1 MNTQK
6 SQHVGGE
13 YDLFVSA
20 QNEGESLKE
29 RLFELYILY
38 SLSKNLNV
46 SLQLNDLFLSTI
58 NILKESLR
66 IEEFCFMLIDEEC
79 RELKMWK
86 TEESSFEDAN
96 DVTFKMGEGISGLVA
111 MTGEPVLVPDTGKDP
126 RFLFYK
132 GQKPDIGSFL
142 SIPLKSNNNKV
153 IGVFNVHKREKN
165 AFKDTDTAL
174 FTAIAQNVAIAIER
188 ARNYEYA
195 QKVSMVDELTTLYTR
210 RYFLESIQREFRQ
223 AERCGEF
230 FSIILLDIDHF
241 KYFNDTYGHPLG
253 DVVLRRL
260 ASVLKAHVR
269 QSDIVARYGG
279 EEFIILLPGTNK
291 AGAAASAEKLRS
303 AVEKELV
310 IEVGGGKE
318 EKVTITAGVASYLDD
333 GKTVEEI
340 IAVADKFLYLG
351 KEGGRNRVVS
361 MAPDVRPLS
370 VPERRAANRYL
381 TALKIVSSSNQPHT
395 IEIKTDSNWKMC
407 AIRDISKTGFRGEIE
422 YEIKVG
428 DRYTGKIVLNTE
440 GRQPDNFSIRVAYA
454 NRVNQNRYQ
463 IGAEVVDGR
472 DNWSR
477 FFTQVTH

>member
-1 MNTQK
+1 MNTGK
-6 SQHVGGE
+6 SSHVGGE

-20 QNEGESLKE
+20 QKEGESLKE

-79 RELKMWK
+79 CELKVWN
-86 TEESSFEDAN
+86 TDESGFEEAN

-111 MTGEPVLVPDTGKDP
+111 MTGESILVPDTGKEP

-132 GQKPDIGSFL
+132 GKKSDIGSFL
-142 SIPLKSNNNKV
+142 SIPLKLNNNKV
-153 IGVFNVHKREKN
+153 IGVLNVHKRATN
-165 AFKDTDTAL
+165 AFKDTDKAL
-174 FTAIAQNVAIAIER
+174 FTAIAQNVAVAIER

-210 RYFLESIQREFRQ
+210 RYFLESSQREFRQ

-230 FSIILLDIDHF
+230 FSIILVDIDHF

-253 DVVLRRL
+253 DVVLKKL
-260 ASVLKAHVR
+260 SSVLKSHVR

-291 AGAAASAEKLRS
+291 TGAAASAEKLRS
-303 AVEKELV
+303 AVERELV

-318 EKVTITAGVASYLDD
+318 ERVTITAGVASYLED
-333 GKTVEEI
+333 GKTVEDI
-340 IAVADKFLYLG
+340 IAAADKFLYLG
-351 KEGGRNRVVS
+351 KEGGRNKVVS
-361 MAPDVRPLS
+361 TAPDVRPLS
-370 VPERRAANRYL
+370 VPERRTASRYL
-381 TALKIVSSSNQPHT
+381 TALKIVSSANQPHT
-395 IEIKTDSNWKMC
+395 IEIKTDGNWRMC

-422 YEIKVG
+422 HEVKIGVI
-428 DRYTGKIVLNTE
+428 YTGKIVLNTE
-440 GRQPDNFSIRVAYA
+440 GRPPDNFSVRVAYA
-454 NRVNQNRYQ
+454 NRVSQGRYQ
-463 IGAEVVDGR
+463 IGAEIIDGR
-472 DNWSR
+472 DNWRR